1 MMGRWSLLA
10 LALVASVACAD
21 EVSAPPAETAAMEMA
36 PDGIAPSAALP
47 AAFPSDD
54 ALFPH
59 LAILEPNVQLW
70 TKVFSQYSEF
80 QSVIHSAEYP
90 DRVFEVL
97 DFRDEATVSDK
108 VRVRMM
114 QSAAERREEA
124 RFTKLLKSV
133 DKKRHHPEQ
142 LNDDERRVFNLY
154 ASIDDDHRFRR
165 AAEDVRAQRGLKER
179 TQRALETSGK
189 YLPAMETVFQRE
201 GLPTRLTRLP
211 LVESSFNEEAY
222 SKVGAAGIW
231 QFMPSSARIYMRL
244 NEVVDDRADPW
255 FSTQAAAG
263 HLRDDYNALHDWPLA
278 VTAYNHGRGG
288 LAHGLDVVHGNSLSD
303 LIERYHNKHFGFA
316 SRNFYAEFLAASE
329 VERDYAKHFGNL
341 QRKDPLRFDQ
351 VQTSDYYIPY
361 QTLLRLS
368 GTDEETFRRLNPAY
382 RPDVIDGKLYV
393 PPGHTL
399 RLPPGQAEAFRVA
412 LGGLTS
418 SERYEQQKLY
428 YVQHKI
434 QKGDTL
440 ARIAKKYG
448 VTLASL
454 KSANPGMGKR
464 LRRGVVVRVPPHD
477 GSVIATAI
485 ASLKPIPKAS
495 AKNGAK
501 AIAVSTEAK
510 AAKAANSYRTHKV
523 RSGQTLSHIAK
534 QYRVS
539 IAAIRQLNGFT
550 DSSLL
555 HPGQRIRV
563 PTR

>member
-1 MMGRWSLLA
+1 CLPSRPRHGSIPIIVGACLLVREMKRRWWLFCLA
-10 LALVASVACAD
+10 FAAGAACAD
-21 EVSAPPAETAAMEMA
+21 EVSFPPAETAAMEMTES
-36 PDGIAPSAALP
+36 PDASAP
-47 AAFPSDD
+47 AAAVPSDD
-54 ALFPH
+54 ALFPR
-59 LAILEPNVQLW
+59 LSVIEPNYQFW
-70 TKVFSQYSEF
+70 TKVFSEYSEF
-80 QSVIHSAEYP
+80 QSVVHAAEYP

-97 DFRDEATVSDK
+97 DFRDEATID
-108 VRVRMM
+108 RTRARLM
-114 QSAAERREEA
+114 QSAAEKREE
-124 RFTKLLKSV
+124 RRLESLLKRV

-142 LNDDERRVFNLY
+142 PNDQERRVFNIY
-154 ASIDDDHRFRR
+154 GGIDDDRRFRK
-165 AAEDVRAQRGLKER
+165 ALDNVRSQRGLKER

-189 YLPAMETVFQRE
+189 YLPEMETVFERE

-255 FSTQAAAG
+255 FSTQAAAE
-263 HLRDDYNALHDWPLA
+263 HLRDDYAALHDWPLA

-288 LAHGLDVVHGNSLSD
+288 LARGLDQVHGNSLSD
-303 LIERYHNKHFGFA
+303 LIERYRAKSFGFA
-316 SRNFYAEFLAASE
+316 SRNFYAEFLAASD

-341 QRKDPLRFDQ
+341 QRKQPLRFDQ

-382 RPDVIDGKLYV
+382 RPDVIDGKLFV

-412 LGGLTS
+412 LGNLS
-418 SERYEQQKLY
+418 PSERYEQQKLY

-440 ARIAKKYG
+440 ARIAKKYH

-454 KSANPGMGKR
+454 KSANPDLSKH
-464 LRRGVVVRVPPHD
+464 LRRGSIVRVPPHEGGD
-477 GSVIATAI
+477 FTTAV
-485 ASLKPIPKAS
+485 ASL
-495 AKNGAK
+495 
-501 AIAVSTEAK
+501 
-510 AAKAANSYRTHKV
+510 
-523 RSGQTLSHIAK
+523 
-534 QYRVS
+534 
-539 IAAIRQLNGFT
+539 
-550 DSSLL
+550 
-555 HPGQRIRV
+555 
-563 PTR
+563 

>member
-1 MMGRWSLLA
+1 
-10 LALVASVACAD
+10 
-21 EVSAPPAETAAMEMA
+21 
-36 PDGIAPSAALP
+36 
-47 AAFPSDD
+47 
-54 ALFPH
+54 
-59 LAILEPNVQLW
+59 
-70 TKVFSQYSEF
+70 
-80 QSVIHSAEYP
+80 
-90 DRVFEVL
+90 
-97 DFRDEATVSDK
+97 
-108 VRVRMM
+108 M
-114 QSAAERREEA
+114 QSAAEKREE
-124 RFTKLLKSV
+124 RRLESLLKSV

-142 LNDDERRVFNLY
+142 LNEQERRVFNLY
-154 ASIDDDHRFRR
+154 AGIDDDRRFRK
-165 AAEDVRAQRGLKER
+165 ALENVRSQRGLKER

-189 YLPAMETVFQRE
+189 YLPDMETVFRRE

-255 FSTQAAAG
+255 FSTQAAAE
-263 HLRDDYNALHDWPLA
+263 HLKDDYEALHDWPLA

-288 LAHGLDVVHGNSLSD
+288 LARGLEQVRGNSLSD
-303 LIERYHNKHFGFA
+303 LIERYRAKSFGFA
-316 SRNFYAEFLAASE
+316 SRNFYAEFLAASD
-329 VERDYAKHFGNL
+329 VERDYARHFGNL

-412 LGGLTS
+412 LNNLSS

-428 YVQHKI
+428 YVQHRI
-434 QKGDTL
+434 EKGDTL
-440 ARIAKKYG
+440 ARIAKKYH

-454 KSANPGMGKR
+454 KAANPTLSKH
-464 LRRGVVVRVPPHD
+464 LRRGTYVRVPPHEA
-477 GSVIATAI
+477 GVSTAI

-495 AKNGAK
+495 AKTSAK

-510 AAKAANSYRTHKV
+510 PAKSYRTHKV

-539 IAAIRQLNGFT
+539 IDALLKLNGLT
-550 DSSLL
+550 ASSMLK
-555 HPGQRIRV
+555 PGQRIRV

>member
-1 MMGRWSLLA
+1 MKRYWWLLG
-10 LALVASVACAD
+10 VAMAAGAACAD
-21 EVSAPPAETAAMEMA
+21 EVSAPPAETAAMEMT
-36 PDGIAPSAALP
+36 PESSDPSAP
-47 AAFPSDD
+47 AAAVPSDD

-59 LAILEPNVQLW
+59 LAVIEPNYQFW
-70 TKVFSQYSEF
+70 TKVFSQYSEY

-97 DFRDEATVSDK
+97 DFRDQAAIDG
-108 VRVRMM
+108 VRARGM
-114 QSAAERREEA
+114 QSAAEKREEA
-124 RFTKLLKSV
+124 RLEKLLKQV
-133 DKKRHHPEQ
+133 EKKRHHPEQ
-142 LNDDERRVFNLY
+142 LNDDERRVYNLY
-154 ASIDDDHRFRR
+154 AGIDDDRRFRK

-189 YLPAMETVFQRE
+189 YLPEMETVFARE

-255 FSTQAAAG
+255 FSTQAAAE
-263 HLRDDYNALHDWPLA
+263 HLKDDYEALHDWPLA

-288 LAHGLDVVHGNSLSD
+288 LARGLEQVRGNSLSD

-329 VERDYAKHFGNL
+329 VERDHAKHFGNL
-341 QRKDPLRFDQ
+341 QRKDPVRFDQ
-351 VQTSDYYIPY
+351 VQTSEYYIPY

-393 PPGHTL
+393 PPGNTL

-412 LGGLTS
+412 LGTLSS

-428 YVQHKI
+428 YIQHKI

-440 ARIAKKYG
+440 ARIAKKYH

-454 KSANPGMGKR
+454 KSANPTLSKH
-464 LRRGVVVRVPPHD
+464 LRRGSVVRIPPHD
-477 GSVIATAI
+477 GGGDFTTAV

-495 AKNGAK
+495 AKSSAK

-510 AAKAANSYRTHKV
+510 TAKSYRTHKV

-539 IAAIRQLNGFT
+539 IEAIRKLNGLT
-550 DSSLL
+550 EASLL